1 VTAAAYGPA
10 WRRFRLQVF
19 RHYGRTC
26 LVRLDGCTGYA
37 TTVDHLDA
45 VALHGASLP
54 SLDRVRPACL
64 HCNSSLGAT
73 LGNVLRKGTNPDV
86 RPSREW

>member
-1 VTAAAYGPA
+1 MSAAYGRQ
-10 WRRFRLQVF
+10 WNVFRRQVF
-19 RHYGRTC
+19 RHYGRGC
-26 LVRLDGCTGYA
+26 MVRLPGCTGYA
-37 TTVDHLDA
+37 TTVDHLDP
-45 VALHGASLP
+45 VALHGAALP

-73 LGNVLRKGTNPDV
+73 LGNALRRGTNPDA